1 MNIILLEDMD
11 NLGYADD
18 VVDVK
23 PGYARNFL
31 IPRGKAVVANKA
43 NMVELEK
50 RNEVKR
56 KEDEKL
62 AEKIQD
68 FKAALEKAS
77 IELAAKVGTSGK
89 LFGSVTTLQL
99 SDKIKETTGFDI
111 DRRKI
116 EILDEI
122 SVLGNY
128 NAKINLPQDETAE
141 FAFDVVAE

>member
-1 MNIILLEDMD
+1 M
-11 NLGYADD
+11 A
-18 VVDVK
+18 
-23 PGYARNFL
+23 
-31 IPRGKAVVANKA
+31 
-43 NMVELEK
+43 
-50 RNEVKR
+50 
-56 KEDEKL
+56 
-62 AEKIQD
+62 
-68 FKAALEKAS
+68 AALEKAS

>member
-1 MNIILLEDMD
+1 MDIILLEDMD
-11 NLGYADD
+11 NLGFVDD

-31 IPRGKAVVANKA
+31 IPRGKAVVANKI
-43 NMVELEK
+43 NMAELDK
-50 RNEVKR
+50 RMAEKR
-56 KEDEKL
+56 KEEEKL

-68 FKAALEKAS
+68 FKTALEEAN
-77 IELAAKVGTSGK
+77 IEIPAKIGTSGK

-99 SDKIKETTGFDI
+99 SDKIKEATGFDI

-116 EILDEI
+116 EILEEI
-122 SVLGNY
+122 SVIGTY

-141 FAFDVVAE
+141 FSFAVVEE